1 MTAPIVRVYTA
12 GPSCQACTLTKRHLD
27 RIGVA
32 YEEVPMGQDALVVDA
47 MKFCDFTQAP
57 VVCASIN
64 GEELAWDGYRP
75 DRLDALRGVA

>member
-1 MTAPIVRVYTA
+1 MMTVTVYTA

-57 VVCASIN
+57 VVCASVN
-64 GEELAWDGYRP
+64 GEEIAFDGYRP
-75 DRLDALRGVA
+75 DRLNALRGVA